1 MTQRYTM
8 SRFSK
13 AYRYL
18 VLLSTQKKPL
28 TCVWWATKC

>member
-1 MTQRYTM
+1 M

-18 VLLSTQKKPL
+18 VLLLTQKKPL
-28 TCVWWATKC
+28 THAWLETKC